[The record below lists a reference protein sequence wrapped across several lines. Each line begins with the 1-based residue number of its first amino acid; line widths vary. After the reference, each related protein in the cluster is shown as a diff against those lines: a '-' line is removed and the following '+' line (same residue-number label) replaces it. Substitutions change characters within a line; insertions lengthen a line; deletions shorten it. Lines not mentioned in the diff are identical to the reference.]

1 MVGNDAVGSITPVLA
16 SVVAGDRARGAP
28 RTRIPWVLRTELAFL
43 PASEAI
49 APGLC
54 TFYQLNAV
62 SPRQKAGSLVWQ
74 AAEGPGKTNYAQKCR
89 DPEQASTWEQIGAM
103 WL

>member
-1 MVGNDAVGSITPVLA
+1 MVRNDAVGSIATALA

-28 RTRIPWVLRTELAFL
+28 RTRIPWVRRTELAL
-43 PASEAI
+43 LQVSEVI

-62 SPRQKAGSLVWQ
+62 SPPRKAWSLVWLGRLRRVL
-74 AAEGPGKTNYAQKCR
+74 EKPITHK
-89 DPEQASTWEQIGAM
+89 SVGA
-103 WL
+103 